1 VAVEA
6 ADLLFPVGPLEA
18 AVLWPGVSLTTVN
31 GYLEAF
37 IEDGVTRVASWTAAA
52 RDAGT
57 KQWAI
62 YRALDAVVR
71 QFVYNASQVAF
82 ADEGSA
88 GMSSEQFKM
97 MQADRDAALAA
108 FEELEADVTS
118 DDAGSYGVITSLR

>member
-1 VAVEA
+1 VAVDP

-18 AVLWPGVSLTTVN
+18 AVLWPGVSPAIVK
-31 GYLEAF
+31 GYLDAF
-37 IEDGVTRVASWTAAA
+37 IADGVTRVASWAVAA

-71 QFVYNASQVAF
+71 GYVYNASQVAF

-88 GMSSEQFKM
+88 GMSSEQFRM

-108 FEELEADVTS
+108 FEELEGEVAG
-118 DDAGSYGVITSLR
+118 DDGSYAVTTSLR

>member
-1 VAVEA
+1 VAVEP

-18 AVLWPGVSLTTVN
+18 AVLWPGVSPTTVN
-31 GYLEAF
+31 GYLSAF
-37 IEDGVTRVASWTAAA
+37 IEDGVARVASWTLAA

-71 QFVYNASQVAF
+71 GYVYNASQVAF

-88 GMSSEQFKM
+88 GMSSEQFRM

-108 FEELEADVTS
+108 FEELEGEVAG
-118 DDAGSYGVITSLR
+118 DDGSYAVIPSLR